1 MSSEIS
7 VIAVIG
13 GGIMGHGIA
22 QVSALA
28 GCQVRMVDVSEDFL
42 KSGVEKI
49 KWSLG
54 KLAEKKA
61 ISESVETV
69 ANRIATT
76 TNLADAV
83 KDIDYMIEAVPEN
96 IDLKMKTFA
105 EADKNAPP
113 DAILATNTSGLSV
126 TMISEATKRPSK
138 VVGMHWMNPPQ
149 MMPLI
154 EVINGKHTSDETL
167 KTTVDLCQRLGKQ
180 PVVARKDIWFFL
192 AARSEMGWDTEANL
206 MWLRGEAKV
215 EEIDAMARYKLNLPM
230 GPFELA
236 DLTGAVDI
244 MKGAYT
250 SIDKILTKNPDFEPD
265 PVRLYILKRVAE
277 LISIPRSEEGK
288 SGMKTGEG
296 YYKYPGPG
304 KYARPEISKELAEK
318 VAPIEILASAVN
330 TASRCV
336 TEGVGSIEDTDKCFK
351 LAFGWP
357 KGVFEFADEFG
368 IHNLVNTLREKKAR
382 VPDWQKSFYEPDRL
396 LLRMVEDG
404 KIGKIVGQGFYKS

>member
-1 MSSEIS
+1 MSPGIN
-7 VIAVIG
+7 VVAVIG
-13 GGIMGHGIA
+13 AGVMGHGIA
-22 QVSALA
+22 QVSALS
-28 GCQVRMVDVSEDFL
+28 GCEVRMVDVSEEL
-42 KSGVEKI
+42 LRSGVERI

-61 ISESVETV
+61 LPESVEAV

-76 TNLADAV
+76 TNLADGV

-96 IDLKMKTFA
+96 IELKMKTFA
-105 EADKNAPP
+105 EADKSAPP

-126 TMISEATKRPSK
+126 TMISEATKRPNK

-154 EVINGKHTSDETL
+154 EVIVGKHTGDETL
-167 KTTVDLCQRLGKQ
+167 KTTMELCQRFGKQ
-180 PVVARKDIWFFL
+180 PVVARRDIWFFL
-192 AARSEMGWDTEANL
+192 AARSESGWDTEASL

-230 GPFELA
+230 GPFELW

-244 MKGAYT
+244 VRGAYT
-250 SIDKILTKNPDFEPD
+250 SIDKILAKNPDFEPD
-265 PVRLYILKRVAE
+265 PVRLSVFKRLAE
-277 LISIPRSEEGK
+277 RISIPRSEEGK

-304 KYARPEISKELAEK
+304 KYARPEIAKELAEK
-318 VAPIEILASAVN
+318 VAPIDVLASAVN

-357 KGVFEFADEFG
+357 KGVFEFADEYG
-368 IHNLVNTLREKKAR
+368 IHNVVNALWEKKAR
-382 VPDWQKSFYEPDRL
+382 VPDWQKPFYQPDSL

-404 KIGKIVGQGFYKS
+404 RIGRIVGEGFYRY